1 MILNLAGGYQ
11 VREQEQGQELQR
23 GKYNLKILFRQ
34 SLWSRV
40 TNKAELI
47 FLQLPWNKTAKLS
60 DKSIDQIRNYRDWLI
75 YPVFSFPCLFNQK
88 INNFH

>member
-47 FLQLPWNKTAKLS
+47 VLQLP
-60 DKSIDQIRNYRDWLI
+60 
-75 YPVFSFPCLFNQK
+75 
-88 INNFH
+88 